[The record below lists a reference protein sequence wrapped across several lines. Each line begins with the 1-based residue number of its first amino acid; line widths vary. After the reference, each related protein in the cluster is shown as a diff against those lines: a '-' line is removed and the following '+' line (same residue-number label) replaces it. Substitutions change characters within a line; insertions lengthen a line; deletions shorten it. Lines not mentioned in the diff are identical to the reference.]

1 LRTRPD
7 RPHASREPLQ
17 FGAELYGHAG
27 LEADLEVVSLAL
39 DGLTQARVGS
49 LTVDLGDARILRSI
63 LAGSVLDPIEQ
74 TALNAALAAKD
85 GQEVAGLARGLGVE
99 VQQALRALVDLYGDA
114 SVLDEA
120 QRCLAGFPG
129 VAAALDALRWMAQH
143 VDGAT
148 VTFDLADASGY
159 AYYSGVRFTVYAEPA
174 GEALA
179 RGGRYDGVGAVF
191 ARRATAAVRPAVG
204 FSLDLKAVVA
214 AAQQRGPKPA
224 IRAPWGQGEHLR
236 AAIASL
242 RGRGETVVCM
252 LPGHESEIDEFFCDR
267 ELVEVAGHWIVRA
280 I

>member
-1 LRTRPD
+1 
-7 RPHASREPLQ
+7 
-17 FGAELYGHAG
+17 
-27 LEADLEVVSLAL
+27 
-39 DGLTQARVGS
+39 
-49 LTVDLGDARILRSI
+49 
-63 LAGSVLDPIEQ
+63 
-74 TALNAALAAKD
+74 
-85 GQEVAGLARGLGVE
+85 
-99 VQQALRALVDLYGDA
+99 
-114 SVLDEA
+114 
-120 QRCLAGFPG
+120 
-129 VAAALDALRWMAQH
+129 
-143 VDGAT
+143 
-148 VTFDLADASGY
+148 
-159 AYYSGVRFTVYAEPA
+159 
-174 GEALA
+174 
-179 RGGRYDGVGAVF
+179 VF